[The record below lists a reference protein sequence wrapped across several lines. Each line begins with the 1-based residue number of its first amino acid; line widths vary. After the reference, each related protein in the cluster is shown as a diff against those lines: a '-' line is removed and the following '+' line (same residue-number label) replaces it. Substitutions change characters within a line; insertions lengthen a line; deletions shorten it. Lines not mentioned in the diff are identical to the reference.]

1 MKLGKIVGFFVM
13 SILFGLMTGKV
24 GAVESCMWCGSSCI
38 ERDPNVRYNCLSVEP
53 PEGKECLLLNN
64 SCVIKEV
71 VSKVSPVV
79 KPVATGAVG
88 GTTVTCMWCGTN
100 CIVKVPNVR
109 YNCLDVLPPS
119 GQECVVVNNSCV
131 IKEVTGKESPV
142 VKPVITGKVS
152 CFKCQDGTSF
162 GYNLGNANCDST
174 VDKLDYGFWKNDF
187 MVDKGIGQGN
197 RLGRGDFNCDG
208 KTNMRDFAIWK
219 VGYLVSRF
227 KAVVTSVISPAASG
241 VIKNPTIIPKNT
253 PISTPKILPVITE
266 VVKNPTVT
274 PKIIIPELT
283 PKIIP
288 GVTCVPRP
296 VCLDATVPCKLVEPA
311 DGWCPKSIVTT
322 GPIIDVN
329 ND

>member
-13 SILFGLMTGKV
+13 SILFGLMTGEV
-24 GAVESCMWCGSSCI
+24 GAVESCMWCGTSCI

-71 VSKVSPVV
+71 ASKVTPVI
-79 KPVATGAVG
+79 KPVATGVVG
-88 GTTVTCMWCGTN
+88 EAGGTCMWCGTN

-109 YNCLDVLPPS
+109 YNCVDILPPE
-119 GQECVVVNNSCV
+119 GQECVAVNNSCV
-131 IKEVTGKESPV
+131 IKMSRVTPV
-142 VKPVITGKVS
+142 VKPVISGSVS
-152 CFKCQDGTSF
+152 CFKCQNGALL
-162 GYNLGNANCDST
+162 GHNLGNANCDGT
-174 VDKLDYGFWKNDF
+174 VDRSDYGFWKNEF
-187 MVDKGIGQGN
+187 MLQK
-197 RLGRGDFNCDG
+197 RGLVENTKFMADFNCDG

-227 KAVVTSVISPAASG
+227 KAVVTSAISPAASG

-266 VVKNPTVT
+266 VVKVPT
-274 PKIIIPELT
+274 IS

-296 VCLDATVPCKLVEPA
+296 DCLDAAVPCKLVEPA

-322 GPIIDVN
+322 GPVIDVK